1 MTAAATGRP
10 AVRVRAMAALAATP
24 PFAGLDAAVIERLAT
39 ASRMAEYREGELI
52 VDAFRAQPS
61 EVVVVVSG
69 QVRVWRDAERPHD
82 PAAPDLICG
91 PGEVFGL
98 DATLTGKAIGP
109 LAVAAGPVRV
119 LRVPADRA
127 ARALPEQPDGIP
139 VHGILAADELAEA
152 GSRIRFDDVAVAP
165 LVTVSGTVSVR
176 EAAVAMTDAGV
187 AGVLLPDGRLG
198 VVTDR
203 TLRQHVL
210 AAGLATDTAVGEVAV
225 TDLPRI
231 DGGASATEALV
242 LLLDARVDH
251 VLVTEPDGRITGAVE
266 ARDFIGSPVTPGLTL
281 HERIRRTDT
290 VDALV
295 EQAGRMPALLANLLA
310 GGLTAGCGLSVYS
323 ALVDAVTRRML
334 ELVFAQHPDLSPDTF
349 TWLSLG
355 SNGRRESTLSSDVD
369 CAVAF
374 HEALPQAEIDRY
386 REVFLEV
393 IGSLAQAGLTGDGH
407 GATAA
412 HKLFARSS
420 ASWEEI
426 AQEWLA
432 DPSRNN
438 GAMMVSL
445 LLDARPIHGGAE
457 VPAVEGM
464 VAELRAH
471 TASMRMLLDE
481 SLSKRARL
489 RPLARV
495 FPGRESFDIKRHALL
510 PIVNLARWAALMVG
524 SSALPTTERL
534 RAAAGS
540 SILPAR
546 QAATLVEVFE
556 VLQSIRLRRQLR
568 QVERG
573 KPATDQLHLDRISA
587 IDRSIIARA
596 VREIATVQQRMANL
610 SRYENPEDWGRPDP
624 DPVDGDNWP

>member
-1 MTAAATGRP
+1 MTAVPTGRRGALVP
-10 AVRVRAMAALAATP
+10 AMAALAATP
-24 PFAGLDAAVIERLAT
+24 PFAGLDAQAIEGLAT
-39 ASRMAEYREGELI
+39 ASRIAEYREGELI
-52 VDAFRAQPS
+52 LDAFRAQPS

-69 QVRVWRDAERPHD
+69 KARVWRDAERPHD

-109 LAVAAGPVRV
+109 LVVADGPLRV

-127 ARALPEQPDGIP
+127 AHALPEADEPPD
-139 VHGILAADELAEA
+139 HGVLAADDLAEA
-152 GSRIRFDDVAVAP
+152 GGRIRLDDVAVDP
-165 LVTVSGTVSVR
+165 LVIVAGTTSVR
-176 EAAVAMTDAGV
+176 EAAAAMPDTGV
-187 AGVLLPDGRLG
+187 AGVRLAGGGLG

-203 TLRQHVL
+203 VLRQRVL
-210 AAGLATDTAVGEVAV
+210 AAGLSPETPVGEIAV
-225 TDLPRI
+225 TDLPSVDR
-231 DGGASATEALV
+231 DASATEALI
-242 LLLDARVDH
+242 LLLDARTDH
-251 VLVTEPDGRITGAVE
+251 VLVTGPDGGIVGTVE
-266 ARDFIGSPVTPGLTL
+266 ARDFIASPVVPGLLL
-281 HERIRRTDT
+281 HERIRRADD
-290 VDALV
+290 VAALV
-295 EQAGRMPALLANLLA
+295 EQARRMPALLANLVA
-310 GGLTAGCGLSVYS
+310 GGLTAPCVLSVYS
-323 ALVDAVTRRML
+323 ALVDAVIRRML
-334 ELVFAQHPDLSPDTF
+334 ELVFVRHPDLSPDAF

-355 SNGRRESTLSSDVD
+355 SNGRREATLSSDVD

-374 HEALPQAEIDRY
+374 HEPLPQTEIDRY
-386 REVFLEV
+386 RAVFLEMT
-393 IGSLAQAGLTGDGH
+393 GSLAEAGLTGDGH

-426 AQEWLA
+426 AQQWLA
-432 DPSRNN
+432 DPSRDN

-445 LLDARPIHGGAE
+445 LLDARPIHGGLA
-457 VPAVEGM
+457 VPAVDRM

-471 TASMRMLLDE
+471 SASMRMLLDE
-481 SLSKRARL
+481 SLAKRARL
-489 RPLARV
+489 RPMVRV
-495 FPGRESFDIKRHALL
+495 FPGRESFDIKRDALL

-546 QAATLVEVFE
+546 QAATLIEVFE
-556 VLQSIRLRRQLR
+556 VLQAIRLRRQLK

-573 KPATDQLHLDRISA
+573 RPATDHLHLDRISA

-596 VREIATVQQRMANL
+596 VREIAMVQQRMANL
-610 SRYENPEDWGRPDP
+610 SRYEGPEDWARPDP
-624 DPVDGDNWP
+624 RPEQAWQG

>member
-1 MTAAATGRP
+1 
-10 AVRVRAMAALAATP
+10 MAALAATP
-24 PFAGLDAAVIERLAT
+24 PFAGLDAHAIEGLAS
-39 ASRMAEYREGELI
+39 ASRLAEYREGELI
-52 VDAFRAQPS
+52 LDAFRAHPS

-69 QVRVWRDAERPHD
+69 LVRVWRDAERPHD
-82 PAAPDLICG
+82 PGAPDMIRG

-109 LAVAAGPVRV
+109 LAVADGPVRV
-119 LRVPADRA
+119 LRVPADRV
-127 ARALPEQPDGIP
+127 ARALPAQADATP
-139 VHGILAADELAEA
+139 VQGVLAADELAEA
-152 GSRIRFDDVAVAP
+152 GGRIRLDDVAVAP
-165 LVTVSGTVSVR
+165 LVMVSGAATVR
-176 EAAVAMTDAGV
+176 EAAAAMTDAGL
-187 AGVLLPDGRLG
+187 AGVRFADGGLG

-203 TLRQHVL
+203 TLRQRVL
-210 AAGLATDTAVGEVAV
+210 AAGLSSTTTVGEVAV

-231 DGGASATEALV
+231 DRGASATEALV
-242 LLLDARVDH
+242 LLLDERVDH
-251 VLVTEPDGRITGAVE
+251 LLVTEPDGRVAGAVE
-266 ARDFIGSPVTPGLTL
+266 ARDFVGSPMTPGLLL
-281 HERIRRTDT
+281 HERFRRADT

-295 EQAGRMPALLANLLA
+295 ERARRMPALLANLLA
-310 GGLTAGCGLSVYS
+310 GGLTASCVLSVYS

-334 ELVFAQHPDLSPDTF
+334 ELVFARHPELSTESF

-369 CAVAF
+369 CAAAF
-374 HEALPQAEIDRY
+374 HESLPQSEIDRY

-393 IGSLAQAGLTGDGH
+393 IGSLADAGLTGDGH

-412 HKLFARSS
+412 HQLFARSRS
-420 ASWEEI
+420 SWEGI
-426 AQEWLA
+426 AAEWLA
-432 DPSRNN
+432 DPSHDN

-445 LLDARPIHGGAE
+445 LLDARPIHGGGE
-457 VPAVEGM
+457 VPAVDRM

-471 TASMRMLLDE
+471 SGSMRMLLEE
-481 SLSKRARL
+481 SLAKRARL
-489 RPLARV
+489 HPLARV
-495 FPGRESFDIKRHALL
+495 FPARGRFDIKRDALL

-524 SSALPTTERL
+524 STALPTTERL

-587 IDRSIIARA
+587 IDRSIVARA